1 MQQGGQR
8 SRESSREGEAAVNRR
23 EGRGMAEK
31 RSRGDRGG
39 FTWIS
44 CSVLASALPSADDSA
59 SDVIRVQK
67 ACAHRDS

>member
-1 MQQGGQR
+1 M
-8 SRESSREGEAAVNRR
+8 NRR